1 MKAYVIKGENGIGKT
16 DFAVNLAEYLQKNGK
31 VLLVQAKR
39 NANSNIEDFFQK
51 DGMITY
57 DLADYFSSLATLDKI
72 IVHETD
78 NLDFIISPLLEDKY
92 DLTREDLNKLLSEI
106 SYDYVI
112 LDEVNP
118 DFLNEKTTVEIIN
131 QNQVNSTF
139 TADTFFINKASD
151 DYDIRNDKQAI
162 DAKSARF
169 LGTVK
174 NGQYFKDVIE
184 NLINGNAVAIAKLG
198 FFEKLKMSFRK

>member
-31 VLLVQAKR
+31 VLLIQAKR

-57 DLADYFSSLATLDKI
+57 DLADYFSSLAGLDKI

-92 DLTREDLNKLLSEI
+92 DLTSEDLNKLLSEV

-118 DFLNEKTTVEIIN
+118 EFLTEKTTVEIIN
-131 QNQVNSTF
+131 QNQVNGTI
-139 TADTFFINKASD
+139 TADTFFINKAD
-151 DYDIRNDKQAI
+151 EDYDIRNDKQAI
-162 DAKSARF
+162 DGKSARF

-184 NLINGNAVAIAKLG
+184 NLVNGNAVAIAKLG

>member
-1 MKAYVIKGENGIGKT
+1 MKVYVIKGENGIGKT

-31 VLLVQAKR
+31 VLLIQAKR

-57 DLADYFSSLATLDKI
+57 DLADYFSSLAGLDKI

-92 DLTREDLNKLLSEI
+92 VLTSEDLNKLLSEV
-106 SYDYVI
+106 SYDYII

-118 DFLNEKTTVEIIN
+118 DFLTEKTTVEIIS
-131 QNQVNSTF
+131 QNQVNSTI
-139 TADTFFINKASD
+139 TADTFFINKAD
-151 DYDIRNDKQAI
+151 EDYDIRNDKQAI
-162 DAKSARF
+162 DGKSARF
-169 LGTVK
+169 LGTVR

-184 NLINGNAVAIAKLG
+184 NLVNGNAVAIAKLG
-198 FFEKLKMSFRK
+198 FFEKLKMGFRK

>member
-1 MKAYVIKGENGIGKT
+1 MKVYVIKGENGIGKT

-31 VLLVQAKR
+31 VLLIQAKR

-57 DLADYFSSLATLDKI
+57 DLADYFSYLAGLDKI

-92 DLTREDLNKLLSEI
+92 DLTSEDLNKLLSEV
-106 SYDYVI
+106 SYDYII

-118 DFLNEKTTVEIIN
+118 DFLTEKTTVEIIS
-131 QNQVNSTF
+131 QNQVNSTI
-139 TADTFFINKASD
+139 TADTFFINKAD
-151 DYDIRNDKQAI
+151 EDYDIRNDKQAI
-162 DAKSARF
+162 DGKSARF

-184 NLINGNAVAIAKLG
+184 NLVNGNAVAIAKLG

>member
-16 DFAVNLAEYLQKNGK
+16 DFSVNLAEYLQKNGK
-31 VLLVQAKR
+31 VLLLQAKR

-57 DLADYFSSLATLDKI
+57 DLADYFSSLAGLDKI

-92 DLTREDLNKLLSEI
+92 ELNSEDLNKLLSEV

-118 DFLNEKTTVEIIN
+118 DFISEKTTVEIIN
-131 QNQVNSTF
+131 QDQVNNTIA
-139 TADTFFINKASD
+139 ADAFFINKAD
-151 DYDIRNDKQAI
+151 EDYDIRNTDEFKEKV
-162 DAKSARF
+162 AKER
-169 LGTVK
+169 LGMVK
-174 NGQYFKDVIE
+174 KE
-184 NLINGNAVAIAKLG
+184 NDEENSSD
-198 FFEKLKMSFRK
+198 EKPDSQETNEVDNDDTN

>member
-92 DLTREDLNKLLSEI
+92 DLTSEDLNKLLSKI

-131 QNQVNSTF
+131 QIQVNSTF

-198 FFEKLKMSFRK
+198 FFEKLKMSFKK

>member
-16 DFAVNLAEYLQKNGK
+16 DFAVNLAEYLQKNAK
-31 VLLVQAKR
+31 VLLIQAKR

-57 DLADYFSSLATLDKI
+57 DLADYFSSLAGLDKV
-72 IVHETD
+72 IVHETE

-92 DLTREDLNKLLSEI
+92 DLTSEDLNKLLSEV

-118 DFLNEKTTVEIIN
+118 DFLTEKTTVEIID

-162 DAKSARF
+162 DAKTARF

>member
-1 MKAYVIKGENGIGKT
+1 MKAYVITGENGIGKT

-57 DLADYFSSLATLDKI
+57 DLADYFSSLAGLDKI
-72 IVHETD
+72 IVHETE

-92 DLTREDLNKLLSEI
+92 DLTSEDLNKLLSEV

-112 LDEVNP
+112 LDEVNQ
-118 DFLNEKTTVEIIN
+118 DFLSEKTTVEIIN
-131 QNQVNSTF
+131 QNQVNSTI

-151 DYDIRNDKQAI
+151 DYDIRNDKQVI
-162 DAKSARF
+162 DGKSARF

-184 NLINGNAVAIAKLG
+184 NLVNGNAVAIAKLG
-198 FFEKLKMSFRK
+198 FFEKLKMSFIK

>member
-1 MKAYVIKGENGIGKT
+1 MKVYVIKGENGIGKT

-31 VLLVQAKR
+31 VLLIQAKR

-57 DLADYFSSLATLDKI
+57 DLADYFSSLAGLDKI

-92 DLTREDLNKLLSEI
+92 DLTSEDLNKLLSEV
-106 SYDYVI
+106 SYDYII

-118 DFLNEKTTVEIIN
+118 DFLTEKTTVEIIS
-131 QNQVNSTF
+131 QNQVNSTI
-139 TADTFFINKASD
+139 TADTFFINKAD
-151 DYDIRNDKQAI
+151 EDYDIRNDKQAI
-162 DAKSARF
+162 DGKSARF

-174 NGQYFKDVIE
+174 NGQYFNEVIE
-184 NLINGNAVAIAKLG
+184 NLVNGNAVAIAKLG

>member
-31 VLLVQAKR
+31 VLLIQAKR

-57 DLADYFSSLATLDKI
+57 DLADYFSSLAGLDKI

-92 DLTREDLNKLLSEI
+92 DLTSEDLNKLLSEV
-106 SYDYVI
+106 SYDYII

-131 QNQVNSTF
+131 QNQVNSTI
-139 TADTFFINKASD
+139 TADTFFINKVD
-151 DYDIRNDKQAI
+151 EDYDIRNDKQAI
-162 DAKSARF
+162 DGKSARF

-184 NLINGNAVAIAKLG
+184 NLVNGNAVAIAKLG

>member
-1 MKAYVIKGENGIGKT
+1 MKAYVITGENGIGKT

-57 DLADYFSSLATLDKI
+57 DLADYFSSLVTIDKI

-92 DLTREDLNKLLSEI
+92 DLTSEDLNKLLSEV
-106 SYDYVI
+106 SYDYII

-118 DFLNEKTTVEIIN
+118 DFLTEKTTVEIIS
-131 QNQVNSTF
+131 QNQVNSTI
-139 TADTFFINKASD
+139 TADTFFINKAD
-151 DYDIRNDKQAI
+151 EDYDIRNDKQAI
-162 DAKSARF
+162 DGKSARF

-174 NGQYFKDVIE
+174 NGQYFNEVIE
-184 NLINGNAVAIAKLG
+184 NLVNGNAVAIAKLG

>member
-92 DLTREDLNKLLSEI
+92 DLTSEDLNKLLSEI

>member
-92 DLTREDLNKLLSEI
+92 DLTSEDLNKLLSEI

-131 QNQVNSTF
+131 QIQVNSTF

-198 FFEKLKMSFRK
+198 FFEKLKMSFKK

>member
-1 MKAYVIKGENGIGKT
+1 MKAYVITGENGIGKT

-57 DLADYFSSLATLDKI
+57 DLADYFSSLVTIDKI

-92 DLTREDLNKLLSEI
+92 DLTSEDLNKLLSEV
-106 SYDYVI
+106 SYDYII

-118 DFLNEKTTVEIIN
+118 DFLTEKTTVEIIS
-131 QNQVNSTF
+131 QNQVNSTI
-139 TADTFFINKASD
+139 TADTFFINKAD
-151 DYDIRNDKQAI
+151 EDYDIRNDKQAI
-162 DAKSARF
+162 DGKSARF

-184 NLINGNAVAIAKLG
+184 NLVNGNAVAIAKLG

>member
-1 MKAYVIKGENGIGKT
+1 MKAYVITGENGIGKT

-57 DLADYFSSLATLDKI
+57 DLADYFSSLVTIDKI

-92 DLTREDLNKLLSEI
+92 DLTSEDLNKLLSEV

-118 DFLNEKTTVEIIN
+118 EFLTEKTTVEIIST
-131 QNQVNSTF
+131 NQVNSTI
-139 TADTFFINKASD
+139 TADTFFINKAD
-151 DYDIRNDKQAI
+151 EDYDIRNDKQAI
-162 DAKSARF
+162 DGKSARF

-184 NLINGNAVAIAKLG
+184 NLVNGNAVAIAKLG

>member
-57 DLADYFSSLATLDKI
+57 DLADYFSSLAGLDKI

-92 DLTREDLNKLLSEI
+92 DLTSEDLNKLLSEV

-118 DFLNEKTTVEIIN
+118 EFLTEKTTVEIIST
-131 QNQVNSTF
+131 NQVNSTI
-139 TADTFFINKASD
+139 TADTFFINKAD
-151 DYDIRNDKQAI
+151 EDYDIRNDKQAI
-162 DAKSARF
+162 DGKSARF

-184 NLINGNAVAIAKLG
+184 NLVNGNAVAIAKLG

>member
-92 DLTREDLNKLLSEI
+92 DLTSEDLNKLLSEI

-174 NGQYFKDVIE
+174 NGQYFKDVIG

-198 FFEKLKMSFRK
+198 FFEKLKMSFKK

>member
-16 DFAVNLAEYLQKNGK
+16 DFSVNLAEYLQKNGK
-31 VLLVQAKR
+31 VLLLQAKR

-57 DLADYFSSLATLDKI
+57 DLADYFSSLAGLDKI

-92 DLTREDLNKLLSEI
+92 ELNSEDLNKLLSEV

-118 DFLNEKTTVEIIN
+118 DFISEKTTVEIIN
-131 QNQVNSTF
+131 QDQVNNTIA
-139 TADTFFINKASD
+139 ADAFFINKAD
-151 DYDIRNDKQAI
+151 EDYDIRNDKQVI
-162 DAKSARF
+162 DAKNAKF

-174 NGQYFKDVIE
+174 TGQYFKDVIE
-184 NLINGNAVAIAKLG
+184 NLVLGNAVAIPKLG

>member
-1 MKAYVIKGENGIGKT
+1 MKVYVIKGENGIGKT

-31 VLLVQAKR
+31 VLLIQAKR

-57 DLADYFSSLATLDKI
+57 DLADYFSSLAGLDKI
-72 IVHETD
+72 IVYETD

-92 DLTREDLNKLLSEI
+92 DLTSEDLNKLLSEV
-106 SYDYVI
+106 SYDYII

-118 DFLNEKTTVEIIN
+118 DFLTEKTTVEIIS
-131 QNQVNSTF
+131 QNQVNSTI
-139 TADTFFINKASD
+139 TADTFFINKAD
-151 DYDIRNDKQAI
+151 EDYDIRNDKQAI
-162 DAKSARF
+162 DGKSARF

-174 NGQYFKDVIE
+174 NGQYFNEVIE
-184 NLINGNAVAIAKLG
+184 NLVNGNAVAIAKLG

>member
-1 MKAYVIKGENGIGKT
+1 MKAYVITGENGIGKT

-31 VLLVQAKR
+31 VLLVQSKR

-57 DLADYFSSLATLDKI
+57 DLADYFSSLAGLDKI

-92 DLTREDLNKLLSEI
+92 DLTSEDLNKLLSEV

-131 QNQVNSTF
+131 QNQVNSTI

-151 DYDIRNDKQAI
+151 DYDIRNDKQVI
-162 DAKSARF
+162 DGKSARF

-184 NLINGNAVAIAKLG
+184 NLVNGNAVAIAKLG
-198 FFEKLKMSFRK
+198 FFEKLKMSFIK

>member
-1 MKAYVIKGENGIGKT
+1 MKVYVIKGENGIGKT

-31 VLLVQAKR
+31 VLLIQAKR

-57 DLADYFSSLATLDKI
+57 DLADYFSSLAGLDKI

-92 DLTREDLNKLLSEI
+92 DLTSEDLNKLLSEV
-106 SYDYVI
+106 SYDYII

-118 DFLNEKTTVEIIN
+118 DFLTEKTTVEIIS
-131 QNQVNSTF
+131 QNQVNSTI
-139 TADTFFINKASD
+139 TADTFFINKAD
-151 DYDIRNDKQAI
+151 EDYDIRNDKQAI
-162 DAKSARF
+162 DGKSARF

-174 NGQYFKDVIE
+174 NGQYFKNVIE
-184 NLINGNAVAIAKLG
+184 NLVNGNAVAIAKLG

>member
-92 DLTREDLNKLLSEI
+92 DLTSEDLNKLLSEV
-106 SYDYVI
+106 SYDYII

-118 DFLNEKTTVEIIN
+118 DFLTEKTTVEIIS
-131 QNQVNSTF
+131 QNQVNSTI
-139 TADTFFINKASD
+139 TADTFFINKAD
-151 DYDIRNDKQAI
+151 EDYDIRNDKQAI
-162 DAKSARF
+162 DGKSARF

-184 NLINGNAVAIAKLG
+184 NLVNGNAVAIAKLG

>member
-1 MKAYVIKGENGIGKT
+1 MKVYVIKGENGIGKT
-16 DFAVNLAEYLQKNGK
+16 DFAVNLAEYLQKNAK
-31 VLLVQAKR
+31 VLLIQAKR

-57 DLADYFSSLATLDKI
+57 DLADYFSSLAGLDKI

-92 DLTREDLNKLLSEI
+92 DLTSEDLNKLLSEV
-106 SYDYVI
+106 SYDYII

-118 DFLNEKTTVEIIN
+118 DFLTEKTTVEIIS
-131 QNQVNSTF
+131 QNQVNSTI
-139 TADTFFINKASD
+139 TADTFFINKAD
-151 DYDIRNDKQAI
+151 EDYDIRNDKQAI
-162 DAKSARF
+162 DGKSARF

-184 NLINGNAVAIAKLG
+184 NLVNGNAVAIAKLG